1 VYAPKDSEQS
11 IKNFSFSHLLVFLVL
26 HRCFTHLC
34 CFEVKSNRLSLTRQ
48 GLTLFH
54 VSHQV
59 FVRINFGDPAGDE
72 VHVLIVSPCFT
83 K

>member
-1 VYAPKDSEQS
+1 MCQS
-11 IKNFSFSHLLVFLVL
+11 IASNQSNTSLFLHLLVFLVL
-26 HRCFTHLC
+26 LSCVARLC
-34 CFEVKSNRLSLTRQ
+34 CFEEKSNRFSLTRQ

-59 FVRINFGDPAGDE
+59 FVRTVKAP
-72 VHVLIVSPCFT
+72 